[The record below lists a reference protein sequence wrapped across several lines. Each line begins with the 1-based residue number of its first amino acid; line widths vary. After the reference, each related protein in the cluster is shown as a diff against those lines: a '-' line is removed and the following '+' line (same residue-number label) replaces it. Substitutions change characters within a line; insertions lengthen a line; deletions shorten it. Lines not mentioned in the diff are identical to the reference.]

1 MDKLKIQSEVEEYI
15 KCTRPEAP
23 RMRHRK
29 SFSKNETKNDIEKL
43 LVSPLITHKEHS
55 EIVTDL
61 SL

>member
-1 MDKLKIQSEVEEYI
+1 MYP
-15 KCTRPEAP
+15 TRSSQNATQ
-23 RMRHRK
+23 K
-29 SFSKNETKNDIEKL
+29 KFSKNETKNDIEKL